1 MTMSTERPPVSVNDE
16 GATVDVAVLAD
27 GLGVEA
33 ADIYS
38 LIREGKLTSKFEKG
52 MGNDAGRCRLTF
64 WLGAKR
70 FRILVDAQGN
80 MLKKFR
86 TDYGTLGRR

>member
-1 MTMSTERPPVSVNDE
+1 MSTERPPVSVNDE